1 MYVDPNS
8 QTMAMLY
15 GNPAAMEGAQL
26 RGTSHPGGPKYPTGA
41 VLALVTWAQR
51 DDPHWFGARIP
62 AMPESEEYVQMATTV
77 QTTSYLRF
85 TGKELVEDRTAASIA
100 AQRTNFIL
108 ALTPARLP

>member
-1 MYVDPNS
+1 
-8 QTMAMLY
+8 
-15 GNPAAMEGAQL
+15 
-26 RGTSHPGGPKYPTGA
+26 
-41 VLALVTWAQR
+41 
-51 DDPHWFGARIP
+51 
-62 AMPESEEYVQMATTV
+62 MPESVEFVQMATTV